1 MVARLSSFLLL
12 SAAATCLV
20 ANSEGSRPV
29 SGLSTLKVST
39 SGRDTVAFDFGWR
52 FRTGLHATA
61 PVGEPPANTDPG
73 VSPPESR
80 PDYDASS
87 WEAVALPHDGLIA
100 STPLN
105 SSTAGNG
112 ACPGGC
118 SGNSFIPRHVLW
130 YRKTFTIPSDW
141 EGSSYWID
149 FQGSF
154 RNTTVW
160 LNGELVTNHVCG
172 YTPFRVRLDNVTSVV
187 PGKATTIAVSFF
199 ASFNNPIGS
208 VF

>member
-87 WEAVALPHDGLIA
+87 WEAVALPMMDSSHRHLSILRPLVTELAPVDAAATRLSPDMFCGTGRRLRFQATGKARATGLTFRAPFAIQ
-100 STPLN
+100 LYG
-105 SSTAGNG
+105 STA
-112 ACPGGC
+112 
-118 SGNSFIPRHVLW
+118 SL
-130 YRKTFTIPSDW
+130 
-141 EGSSYWID
+141 
-149 FQGSF
+149 
-154 RNTTVW
+154 
-160 LNGELVTNHVCG
+160 
-172 YTPFRVRLDNVTSVV
+172 
-187 PGKATTIAVSFF
+187 
-199 ASFNNPIGS
+199 
-208 VF
+208 